1 MRAFRLGFA
10 LAAGAV
16 PIGITPA
23 VAQSRLTSD
32 CGDDRGVDRC
42 SADVH
47 RRVLDLY
54 GLQPIEAH
62 ARAGDQVRRVIYVDG
77 YGRDMVAIAFVRAPG
92 RDPAVSVHF
101 PREDGSLPPP
111 LTASVPTNVWA
122 QVLERSVH
130 FDRDLVPLKPQADQ
144 GVISMCLHAWV
155 YTVEATEQGP
165 REDDGLRVRRK
176 VQDACANGLAEEYA
190 NTLPGFA
197 LPLFPA
203 CAALDREQHR
213 NVATL
218 LNECRKLGGDR
229 LAAAEAFN
237 LLSRLDDG
245 SEVYGVFGQRAT
257 VDWTGERTSGSTQ
270 AVVAAWSR
278 GMANPER
285 ATLYIGRVTGERADH
300 VRAEGE
306 LVRYVDGAGDTRV
319 LMTAPV
325 TFELTDI
332 RDGQGVRVTRAT
344 VGAFAERSRD

>member
-62 ARAGDQVRRVIYVDG
+62 ARAGDQVRRVIY
-77 YGRDMVAIAFVRAPG
+77 
-92 RDPAVSVHF
+92 
-101 PREDGSLPPP
+101 
-111 LTASVPTNVWA
+111 
-122 QVLERSVH
+122 
-130 FDRDLVPLKPQADQ
+130 PQADQ